1 MTFCRRLYI
10 MEEATARRKE
20 KDTRRNK
27 MKAYDYVIVG
37 AGLYGAVFARETVKK
52 GKKVLVIDKRPNIAG
67 NVYTEQIEG
76 IHVHKYGAHIF
87 HTNNKKVWDYVTSFA
102 EFNRF
107 TNSPVANYKGE
118 LYSLPFNMYTFN
130 KMWGVVTPE
139 EAAAKIEEQVKEY
152 GVKEPK
158 NLEEQAISLV
168 GTDIYEK
175 LIKGYTQKQWGRPCA
190 ELPSFII
197 RRLPVRLTFDNNYFN
212 ALYQG
217 IPVGGYTKMVANMLD
232 GIEVELG
239 VDYLEKKEYYDSLG
253 EKIVYTGPIDAYF
266 AYTLGTL
273 EYRSVRFETEVLDKP
288 NFQGNAAVNYTDAET
303 PWTRI
308 IEHKWFEF
316 GKDENGQDLPKTVI
330 SREYSS
336 EWKPGDE
343 PYYPVN
349 DEKNGKLYEEYK
361 KLAEKENDVIFGGRL
376 GEYKYYDMDAVI
388 AAALDMSERE
398 LG

>member
-1 MTFCRRLYI
+1 M
-10 MEEATARRKE
+10 AK
-20 KDTRRNK
+20 
-27 MKAYDYVIVG
+27 YDYLVVG
-37 AGLYGAVFARETVKK
+37 SGLFGATFAHEAKEA
-52 GKKVLVIDKRPNIAG
+52 GKKVLVIDRRPQIAG
-67 NVYTEQIEG
+67 NVYTEDVEG

-87 HTNNKKVWDYVTSFA
+87 HTNDRTVWEYVNRFA
-102 EFNRF
+102 VFNRF

-130 KMWGVVTPE
+130 KMWGVVTPQ
-139 EAAAKIEEQVKEY
+139 EAAEKIEEQRKAA
-152 GVKEPK
+152 GITEPK

-175 LIKGYTQKQWGRPCA
+175 LVKGYTEKQWGRDCKD
-190 ELPSFII
+190 LPAFII

-217 IPVGGYTKMVANMLD
+217 IPVGGYTKMVQNMLM
-232 GIEVELG
+232 GIEVRLNE
-239 VDYLEKKEYYDSLG
+239 DYLSDRNGWNALADK
-253 EKIVYTGPIDAYF
+253 VVFTGPIDEFYE
-266 AYTLGTL
+266 YSLGTL
-273 EYRSVRFETEVLDKP
+273 EYRSVRFETELLDIP
-288 NFQGNAAVNYTDAET
+288 NFQGNAAVNYTDRET

-316 GKDENGQDLPKTVI
+316 GKDEKGDDLPKTVI

-349 DEKNGKLYEEYK
+349 DEKNSSLYAKYRE
-361 KLAEKENDVIFGGRL
+361 LANQETKVLFGGRL
-376 GEYKYYDMDAVI
+376 GEYKYYDMDKVI
-388 AAALDMSERE
+388 ASALAFTEAE
-398 LG
+398 LRTV